1 MSQTV
6 APIGDLV
13 RTWREQRHLSQLD
26 LAVEADISQKHLS
39 FIESGR
45 SAPSRDM
52 VLLLAEHLDVPL
64 RERNAMLL
72 AAGFAPVFRDRPL
85 NDPALARAM
94 ASIDR
99 LLKAHEPYPALT
111 VDRHWNM
118 VAANAAV
125 APLLVAVDPE
135 LMKPPVNVLR
145 TSLHPRGLAPLIV
158 NLAEWRGH
166 LLDRLKRQWRI
177 TRDPVL
183 DKLLRE
189 LTAYPTAARLASARP
204 PAGSTEEIAV
214 PLKLRTQRGTLSF
227 LSTVTVFGTPVEIT
241 LSELTLEAF
250 YPADPETL
258 AILQEVQLPAPLPA
272 QPTHGTNGSRPT
284 SRG

>member
-6 APIGDLV
+6 AFIGDLV

-145 TSLHPRGLAPLIV
+145 ASLHPRGLAPLIV

-166 LLDRLKRQWRI
+166 LLDRLRRQWRI

-183 DKLLRE
+183 DKLLQE
-189 LTAYPTAARLASARP
+189 LTAYPTARLASARP
-204 PAGSTEEIAV
+204 PAGSIEEIAV

-258 AILQEVQLPAPLPA
+258 AILQEGQLPAAQPA
-272 QPTHGTNGSRPT
+272 QPTHGSRPT